1 MTFRPSRKPWGP
13 DGPKASPG
21 GGSGQPAPKF
31 QEESV
36 LEVHVITSAP
46 GVHSIKAALC
56 AASPHVSVSF
66 FNCKSNPIP
75 RKHLQAA
82 KDAAEQADLTIFFF
96 TGVERALLQY
106 PSIHYDWWKIRY
118 PAKRDLFKPALF
130 GENLSDNRWHE
141 KNICIGD
148 IFRWGDAVIQVSQP
162 RSPCYKLSR
171 RTGCDTLALAMQ
183 QNARCGWLYRVLQ
196 PGTVGAGMPFR
207 FAERVSSVTVH
218 EVMSVM
224 FGNETGSPSMRSVD
238 WQRLAETEGLS
249 ARWRKTL
256 FRRIESGQIESWDA
270 RLTGQGI

>member
-1 MTFRPSRKPWGP
+1 MRVFVGKTQEMDMGFPSAIFKSEVFGELWLGP
-13 DGPKASPG
+13 EGLEGDEQASPKIHG
-21 GGSGQPAPKF
+21 GA
-31 QEESV
+31 
-36 LEVHVITSAP
+36 
-46 GVHSIKAALC
+46 
-56 AASPHVSVSF
+56 
-66 FNCKSNPIP
+66 
-75 RKHLQAA
+75 
-82 KDAAEQADLTIFFF
+82 
-96 TGVERALLQY
+96 ERALLQY

-207 FAERVSSVTVH
+207 FAERISSVTVH

-224 FGNETGSPSMRSVD
+224 FGNETGSPSMRSGD

-256 FRRIESGQIESWDA
+256 FRRIESGQIESWDV